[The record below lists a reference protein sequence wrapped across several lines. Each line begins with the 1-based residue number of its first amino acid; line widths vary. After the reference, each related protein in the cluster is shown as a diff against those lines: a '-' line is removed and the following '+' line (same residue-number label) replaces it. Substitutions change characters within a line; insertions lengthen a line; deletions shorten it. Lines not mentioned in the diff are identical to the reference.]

1 MLKAIGENS
10 VAGAAIAVLTP
21 TTTMGAMQTMLDVS
35 SDLILLERG
44 AKIDTNRFLTMS
56 CECDGTKWD

>member
-1 MLKAIGENS
+1 MLKAIGGNS

-21 TTTMGAMQTMLDVS
+21 TTTMGAMQTMLDVT

-44 AKIDTNRFLTMS
+44 AKIDTNRFLTM
-56 CECDGTKWD
+56 CRECDGTKWD